1 MSGILDLITDRIS
14 DSAVQSLGKQLGAD
28 SGLTEK
34 AMQMA
39 LPVILGQLGRNAQ
52 SGDQVGG
59 LAAALDKD
67 HDGSILE
74 NLGGFFGQSPSS
86 KDNRMV
92 EHIFGNR
99 KGAVEKQLSKASGM
113 DSGAMGKLL
122 ANLGPLVM
130 GALSKK
136 RQQAPANTG
145 LGGLGDLTN
154 MLKQDR
160 VEADSRSKGFSIV
173 DQLLDADGDGDVD
186 ASDLLKRGGGLLG
199 GLFGK

>member
-1 MSGILDLITDRIS
+1 MSGILDLITDRIG

-28 SGLTEK
+28 SGLTQK

-39 LPVILGQLGRNAQ
+39 LPVILGQLGRNSQ
-52 SGDQVGG
+52 SNDQVGG

-67 HDGSILE
+67 HDGSILD
-74 NLGGFFGQSPSS
+74 NLGGFLGQAPSS
-86 KDNRMV
+86 KENRMV
-92 EHIFGNR
+92 EHIFGDR
-99 KGAVEKQLSKASGM
+99 KSAVEQQLSKASGM
-113 DSGAMGKLL
+113 DSGAVGKLL

-136 RQQAPANTG
+136 RQESSSSG

-154 MLKQDR
+154 LLKQDR
-160 VEADSRSKGFSIV
+160 VEAESRNAGFGIV
-173 DQLLDADGDGDVD
+173 DKLLDADGDGDVD